1 LKLLVFFQI
10 HLKGNAFVLKEG
22 WCEA

>member
-1 LKLLVFFQI
+1 LKLLVFFQM